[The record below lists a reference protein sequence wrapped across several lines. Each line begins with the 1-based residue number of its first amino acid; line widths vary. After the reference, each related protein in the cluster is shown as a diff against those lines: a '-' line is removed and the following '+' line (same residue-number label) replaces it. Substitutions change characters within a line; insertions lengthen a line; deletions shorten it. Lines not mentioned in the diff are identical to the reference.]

1 MKQTQNKFAR
11 ILKNKNPINSEQST
25 LKHTPPPPNQKIE
38 RIKNPFLPEEEQQPE
53 LTLFEKLKESVDQYV
68 EWGDFRSEKEA
79 YRDCVAGAQALISY
93 IEQTYNRRNA
103 AKKDAPKW
111 QKEMIA
117 REPRLEIVFKIF
129 HFINGNTR
137 PYGATRHDPQKK
149 ETDYVHF
156 APDYRFMT
164 AKTGLSDRQLRKYLH
179 KFSELELIKVIKP
192 GRGSRSPTVYA
203 VGLWGT
209 YKDPKTGKGGPRRL
223 FFLIKKTAKVLRGFK
238 L

>member
-38 RIKNPFLPEEEQQPE
+38 RIKNPFLPEEEQQSEPTFLE
-53 LTLFEKLKESVDQYV
+53 TLKKVVDEHYLC
-68 EWGDFRSEKEA
+68 RSGSEREFYNA
-79 YRDCVAGAQALISY
+79 CIAAVQALINY
-93 IEQTYNRRNA
+93 IEQTYNPIKA

-117 REPRLEIVFKIF
+117 REPRLKIVFKIF
-129 HFINGNTR
+129 NFIQGNTR
-137 PYGATRHDPQKK
+137 PYGATRHNPQKK
-149 ETDYVHF
+149 ETDYVYF

-164 AKTGLSDRQLRKYLH
+164 AKTGLSDRQLRKYLR
-179 KFSELELIKVIKP
+179 KFSELELIKVTKP
-192 GRGSRSPTVYA
+192 GRGSRRPTEYA